1 MTRMQNKVISP
12 EVLEDMPLHLYQ
24 EEQSRAHIQ
33 LINDFDFW
41 SRGSESSVFSCW
53 STKVNK
59 NLFTGES
66 MCPCHSLDHLET

>member
-41 SRGSESSVFSCW
+41 SRGSESSVFSC
-53 STKVNK
+53 
-59 NLFTGES
+59 
-66 MCPCHSLDHLET
+66 